1 MLMHPTAFFTVT
13 FRALLT
19 MPAGA
24 QFDHSHYQLNSFGA
38 FVSGREF
45 AFPGNTFDIARACK
59 LRAAFPLSRSGCP
72 IAQYLKAVRRQTREW
87 SSSSENTARSVR
99 SRIPFPG
106 NGDRCQQRRGS
117 NVSTV
122 QSNPA
127 SDADATIRREG
138 RRAGPRPFRG
148 GAAHRSPP

>member
-45 AFPGNTFDIARACK
+45 PFPGNTFDIARACK
-59 LRAAFPLSRSGCP
+59 FRAAFPLSRSGCP
-72 IAQYLKAVRRQTREW
+72 IARTIFKGGTTTDPRMEQ
-87 SSSSENTARSVR
+87 
-99 SRIPFPG
+99 
-106 NGDRCQQRRGS
+106 QQRKHRKINGFHP
-117 NVSTV
+117 
-122 QSNPA
+122 QS
-127 SDADATIRREG
+127 IR
-138 RRAGPRPFRG
+138 
-148 GAAHRSPP
+148 